1 MLCDSLEQWDRMRGR
16 FKREGTYVREGT
28 VIPVVDP
35 C

>member
-1 MLCDSLEQWDRMRGR
+1 MLCDSLELWDRMQGR
-16 FKREGTYVREGT
+16 FKREGT